1 MGGFFELNT
10 RILRKPKLKK
20 IENVFNLEHDDIL
33 LNSGR
38 CALSTILL
46 NINLKMKY
54 ILVPDYFC
62 GETIIPILQ
71 KNGCEYRFYSINE
84 RLELDKNF
92 IIEELKNKNIGAIL
106 LINYFGI
113 VKNNQIIKTI
123 KSIRNDVHVI
133 LDCAQDL
140 YEPIMVDKTKQLADY
155 IFVSFRKFL
164 ETPDG
169 SFVRSKKL
177 FDIKMDKN
185 RSLSNQAFHQTIG
198 SILKYDYLH
207 YYSEVADDKNLENI
221 FLKYINNSKIDNP
234 NRVPLS
240 NVTLDIIERL
250 DLDEYARIRK
260 RNYDYLSEHIVE
272 SPLITPL
279 IKKRNE
285 NCIPMTFPV
294 IVKNNQRDEL
304 RNFFRKENIL
314 CPIHWP
320 LYSMISD
327 KIGKTAETLYRNILS
342 FPIDQRYGLKE
353 MEIIIDKL
361 KKFKFIPLQ

>member
-1 MGGFFELNT
+1 MNRLPQNRLIYYLLFLGLVPTLIVITNFFSESN
-10 RILRKPKLKK
+10 KLK
-20 IENVFNLEHDDIL
+20 NVARNL
-33 LNSGR
+33 SY
-38 CALSTILL
+38 TISSAEA
-46 NINLKMKY
+46 K
-54 ILVPDYFC
+54 
-62 GETIIPILQ
+62 E
-71 KNGCEYRFYSINE
+71 
-84 RLELDKNF
+84 
-92 IIEELKNKNIGAIL
+92 
-106 LINYFGI
+106 
-113 VKNNQIIKTI
+113 
-123 KSIRNDVHVI
+123 
-133 LDCAQDL
+133 
-140 YEPIMVDKTKQLADY
+140 
-155 IFVSFRKFL
+155 
-164 ETPDG
+164 
-169 SFVRSKKL
+169 KK
-177 FDIKMDKN
+177 
-185 RSLSNQAFHQTIG
+185 QTIN
-198 SILKYDYLH
+198 SLVQQKYQQADR
-207 YYSEVADDKNLENI
+207 YYIDKNLENI